1 MENKWYVTTALMPD
15 DKLYVGITE
24 SDFGV
29 DITISEHDTEDEAAI
44 ACTQYAKENNIP
56 EFSEY
61 KEEANV

>member
-1 MENKWYVTTALMPD
+1 MENKWYVTTVLMPD

-29 DITISEHDTEDEAAI
+29 DITISEHDTEDEADR
-44 ACTQYAKENNIP
+44 ACKEYAQTNRIP

-61 KEEANV
+61 REEL